1 MELFFIG
8 LVAFIASGITLFS
21 GFGLGTVLMPVFA
34 VFFPIPLAIAATA
47 VVHFSNNIFKFV
59 LMIKHANWQV
69 VARFSIP
76 ATFAALFGATLLNL
90 FDQIPSLGSYVLGSS
105 IFEITAI
112 KIIIGLLIVFFALF
126 ELSPWPQELR
136 LPGKWL
142 PIGGVLSGFFG
153 GLSGN
158 QGALRSAFLLQA
170 GLSRD
175 AFVSTSA
182 VSATLVDISRL
193 MIYGMGFLTTHFTN
207 SQELITSVAV
217 GTICAII
224 GTFVGKRFLE
234 RVTLKFVRNT
244 VATIMLL
251 IGFGLIAGF
260 V

>member
-1 MELFFIG
+1 MIG
-8 LVAFIASGITLFS
+8 LVAFLASGITLFS

-34 VFFPIPLAIAATA
+34 VFFPVPLAIAATA
-47 VVHFSNNIFKFV
+47 LVHFANNIFKFV
-59 LMIKHANWQV
+59 LMAKHANWQV
-69 VARFSIP
+69 VKRFSIP
-76 ATFAALFGATLLNL
+76 ATFAAIIGATFLNL
-90 FDQIPSLGSYVLGSS
+90 FDQMPLLGSYVLGGS
-105 IFEITAI
+105 IFEISAI
-112 KIIIGLLIVFFALF
+112 KIIIGILIVFFALF

-136 LPGKWL
+136 LPSKWL

-158 QGALRSAFLLQA
+158 QGALRSVFLLQA

-175 AFVSTSA
+175 AFVSTSV

-193 MIYGMGFLTTHFTN
+193 MIYGSGFLTIHFTN
-207 SQELITSVAV
+207 SQELISLVVV
-217 GTICAII
+217 GTISAII
-224 GTFVGKRFLE
+224 GTFVGNRFLE

-244 VATIMLL
+244 VAIVMLL